1 MRQKFTAEV
10 SSLKEIR
17 KFVQDKLTE
26 NNINSKVIQ
35 DVILGVG
42 EASMNIVKHGYK
54 GGNEKDHI
62 EVFVKIDEKQ
72 IEINFFDNGIPVV
85 PQNIKPRD
93 LGDIKPGGLGSYFMS
108 ETMDEVKWETKSK
121 DWINH
126 LILVKYL

>member
-1 MRQKFTAEV
+1 MRKKFSAVV

-17 KFVQDKLTE
+17 GFVKETLKE
-26 NNINSKVIQ
+26 NQIDNKIIQ
-35 DVILGVG
+35 DIELGVG
-42 EASMNIVKHGYK
+42 EAAMNIVKHGYK
-54 GGNEKDHI
+54 GWNDKDFV
-62 EVFVKIDEKQ
+62 EVLINISSKR

-85 PQNIKPRD
+85 PKNIKPRD
-93 LGDIKPGGLGSYFMS
+93 LGDVKPGGLGSYFMS